1 MRECARAQEK
11 VQELFSSQQEPNR
24 IWRIFR
30 SITLLKELKEKE
42 LRIGPE
48 KGPERDKSDRK

>member
-1 MRECARAQEK
+1 MQRSED
-11 VQELFSSQQEPNR
+11 PNR
-24 IWRIFR
+24 ILRTFP

-48 KGPERDKSDRK
+48 KGPERDKSERK